1 MKKPT
6 DDATTTGEVNSKTYW
21 DQRFS
26 NDWEENFGREQS
38 IFFSNVAADNFPTW
52 LTAQIKDQHL
62 TMCDWGCAQGDGTH
76 NLAKRLGLPDL
87 AGVDFSSEAITKA
100 RAAYPEFKFVCDD
113 YLDQSSSAEWDVLF
127 SSNTLEHFASP
138 WAVLDQIRARAK
150 KFIVL
155 LLPFREK
162 DLIDEHFYSFDFD
175 NVPASFGNW
184 ALTHSSLVDTS
195 SQEPNYWPGEQI
207 LLVYSNLDNSDGARL
222 HLSNLNIDNTRWIE
236 LTAQALKQRQRLEE
250 QHGAF
255 EELRRNLEYRQ
266 AELVA
271 VLRETENK
279 LKESQEAR
287 QAHEEILQAYEKSMR
302 VDEESL
308 RARDEALQ
316 ALQACVE
323 THKIT
328 FDQLKLVE
336 SQYRQVI
343 DSHSWK
349 LTKPLRVAIR
359 LARHGLT
366 AGDKRALK
374 NKLRS
379 LYRKLP
385 LPAATKT
392 MLRESYAKVVEAPI
406 SVVKSQILSGNSFEL
421 PALRPAQQEKGLA
434 DYIFWG
440 VIDWHFRHQRP
451 QQLAQAL
458 AGAKRRVFYIS
469 VNLVDDPRAGFN
481 VEQLDAHGR
490 LFQINLYAKGAPVIY
505 TTAPGVDIADQLKGS
520 IGQVLDW
527 AGTRQIVSM
536 IQHPFWYE
544 TSLMLPDSELVYDC
558 MDHHEGFGNVSEE
571 VLSIERALMRNADIT
586 ITTSTWLDEIVS
598 QHTQS
603 RILIRNAGEFGH
615 FATRPADVYVDPE
628 QRKIIGYYGAIAEWF
643 DLDLLESVAKAFP
656 QHCILMIGADT
667 VGAGARLA
675 HLSNVIF
682 TGEMPYSELPKY
694 LHAFDVCLLP
704 FQVIPLT
711 LATNPVKVYE
721 YLSAGKPV
729 VSVDL
734 PEIKQFE
741 NLVRAAATT
750 EDFIKAIAEEIEA
763 TDGAEQ
769 IIARQNFA
777 KNQTWAHRAEQ
788 MIQRI
793 ERERKVPRVSVI
805 VVTYN
810 NIDLTKACLASLDKY
825 SNHENLEIIVVDN
838 DSIDGTPQLLREWVN
853 QGDNRKIILNDDNRG
868 FAAGNNQ
875 GLAIAD
881 GEYLVLLNNDTFVT
895 PGWIRTLYR
904 HLERNK
910 NVGIV
915 GPVTNNIGN
924 EAKIQISYQDM
935 DEMLVE
941 SGKYTHSHIGKL
953 QSIQTAAFFC
963 VMFSRKTYEA
973 VGPLDEAFGR
983 GFFEDDDYCRRV
995 EQLGLS
1001 IACAEDVFIHHHLS
1015 ASFNKLR
1022 SADRQALFE
1031 QNKATYEKK
1040 WGTWTPHAYKK
1051 VEKK

>member
-6 DDATTTGEVNSKTYW
+6 DDAIETGEVNSKAYW
-21 DQRFS
+21 DNRFTK
-26 NDWEENFGREQS
+26 DWEESFGREQS
-38 IFFSNVAADNFPTW
+38 IFFSKVAARNIPSW
-52 LTAQIKDQHL
+52 LISLISTQNL
-62 TMCDWGCAQGDGTH
+62 TMCDWGCAQGDGTQY
-76 NLAKRLGLPDL
+76 LAKRLNLPDL
-87 AGVDFSSEAITKA
+87 TGVDFSSEAIKKA
-100 RAAYPEFKFVCDD
+100 AAAYPEYKFLCADFLSQKS
-113 YLDQSSSAEWDVLF
+113 YPSWDILF

-138 WAVLDQIRARAK
+138 WDVLKQISAKAK

-155 LLPFREK
+155 LLPFREQ
-162 DLIDEHFYSFDFD
+162 DLIDEHFYSFNFD
-175 NVPASFGNW
+175 NVPASFGTW
-184 ALTHSSLVDTS
+184 ALTHSSIVDTS
-195 SQEPNYWPGEQI
+195 KDKSNYWDGEQI
-207 LLVYSNLDNSDGARL
+207 LLVYSNLDNQEGAQIPMKNIHIETSSVLPDETTNRVTLLCQQIETQYDELEEIRL
-222 HLSNLNIDNTRWIE
+222 
-236 LTAQALKQRQRLEE
+236 ALKTTES
-250 QHGAF
+250 
-255 EELRRNLEYRQ
+255 EL
-266 AELVA
+266 AA
-271 VLRETENK
+271 T
-279 LKESQEAR
+279 QEALAASQ
-287 QAHEEILQAYEKSMR
+287 QANQ
-302 VDEESL
+302 VTV
-308 RARDEALQ
+308 EANR
-316 ALQACVE
+316 
-323 THKIT
+323 IT
-328 FDQLKLVE
+328 FEQLKLVE
-336 SQYRQVI
+336 ANYRQVI
-343 DSHSWK
+343 ESHSWK
-349 LTKPLRVAIR
+349 ITKPLRMATR

-366 AGDKRALK
+366 MGDKRAVK
-374 NKLRS
+374 NSLRS
-379 LYRKLP
+379 IYHKLP
-385 LPAATKT
+385 LNAATKKG
-392 MLRESYAKVVEAPI
+392 LRQSYSTIVEAP
-406 SVVKSQILSGNSFEL
+406 LSALKEQLPGGTQFDL
-421 PALRPAQQEKGLA
+421 PALRPASQENGLA

-458 AGAKRRVFYIS
+458 AGAGRRVFYIS
-469 VNLVDDPRAGFN
+469 VNLVDDSRPGFN

-505 TTAPGVDIADQLKGS
+505 TTAPGVDIADQLKDS

-527 AGTRQIVSM
+527 ANSRQVISL

-544 TSLMLPDSELVYDC
+544 TSSLLPDSELIYDC

-571 VLSIERALMRNADIT
+571 VLSIERALMRNADLT

-603 RILIRNAGEFGH
+603 RVLIRNAGEYDH
-615 FATRPADVYVDPE
+615 FAVRPADVYVDP
-628 QRKIIGYYGAIAEWF
+628 QKRKIVGYYGAIAEWF
-643 DLDLLESVAKAFP
+643 DVQLLENVAKAFP

-667 VGAGARLA
+667 VGARAQLA
-675 HLSNVIF
+675 HLNNVTF

-741 NLVRAAATT
+741 NLVHAAATT
-750 EDFIKAIAEEIEA
+750 EDFINAIDEELNA
-763 TDGAEQ
+763 VDALDRVP
-769 IIARQNFA
+769 ARQAFA
-777 KNQTWAHRAEQ
+777 KNQTWGHRAEQ
-788 MIQRI
+788 MIKRI
-793 ERERKVPRVSVI
+793 ELERTVPRVSVI

-810 NIDLTKACLASLDKY
+810 NIELTKACLASLDAHT
-825 SNHENLEIIVVDN
+825 NHKNLEIIVVDN
-838 DSIDGTPQLLREWVN
+838 ASADDTPALLREWVSR
-853 QGDNRKIILNDDNRG
+853 GENRKIILNDDNRG

-910 NVGIV
+910 TIGII

-924 EAKIQISYQDM
+924 EAKIQISYQNM
-935 DEMLVE
+935 EEMLLE
-941 SGKYTHSHIGKL
+941 SAKYTHSHIGKV
-953 QSIQTAAFFC
+953 QNIHTAAFFC

-1015 ASFNKLR
+1015 ASFNKLK

-1031 QNKATYEKK
+1031 QNKATYEAK
-1040 WGTWTPHAYKK
+1040 WGTWTPHTYKNI
-1051 VEKK
+1051 EK